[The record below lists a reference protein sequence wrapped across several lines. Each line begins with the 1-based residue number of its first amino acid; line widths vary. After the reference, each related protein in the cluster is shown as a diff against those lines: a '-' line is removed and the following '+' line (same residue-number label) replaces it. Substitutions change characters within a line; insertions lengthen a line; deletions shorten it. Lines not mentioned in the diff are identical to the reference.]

1 MFKKPMLEL
10 AKFDCIVSRDSGPVC
25 SKWRALSVIFLL
37 LKKRKINQSMRYV
50 TEACHTMRF
59 D

>member
-25 SKWRALSVIFLL
+25 SKWRAFLSYFCY
-37 LKKRKINQSMRYV
+37 KKNRKINQSMRYV